1 MISIGTLMDASSMLA
16 EGVIATE
23 RTVAAFGAAAGL
35 GRAVTGDWVGAAV
48 GRAAAGAAARVA
60 GAAGVAGDGVGAA
73 AGRGSA
79 AQPRVVLRAWP
90 LAARRASVLVAL
102 GIEATLRSNW
112 LWRLQ
117 PLLRRLI
124 LLQRRRLRRMG
135 LRRCRSRKD
144 FGVVRS

>member
-1 MISIGTLMDASSMLA
+1 MATAAATASMISIGTLMDASSMLA

-73 AGRGSA
+73 AGRGA
-79 AQPRVVLRAWP
+79 AGA
-90 LAARRASVLVAL
+90 AARGAAGL
-102 GIEATLRSNW
+102 ATGGEEGFSA
-112 LWRLQ
+112 
-117 PLLRRLI
+117 
-124 LLQRRRLRRMG
+124 G
-135 LRRCRSRKD
+135 CAGD
-144 FGVVRS
+144 

>member
-1 MISIGTLMDASSMLA
+1 MQ
-16 EGVIATE
+16 
-23 RTVAAFGAAAGL
+23 R
-35 GRAVTGDWVGAAV
+35 
-48 GRAAAGAAARVA
+48 RVSR
-60 GAAGVAGDGVGAA
+60 VQRVSRVMELEPQQDVVQPV
-73 AGRGSA
+73 
-79 AQPRVVLRAWP
+79 QPRVVLRAWP